1 MKKEIFDVN
10 HPKVQL
16 ALVLKLQ
23 QLKRTQI
30 STLTYNDLEDYLALV
45 ILKKETCDSLSQ
57 AVDLIWKIEA
67 KDVIRFLSNQ
77 VIRDSAKK
85 NLLDFAKI

>member
-67 KDVIRFLSNQ
+67 KDIIRFLSNQ